1 MTQRAQASK
10 FHSVPIF
17 NDGNVHFNVSDTQT
31 GETLLIHR
39 FLASDHR
46 HPSYPAYQAAQ
57 RAVAV
62 ALADALNAAGDE
74 AIERI
79 IAAKAAIQRDFF
91 PECAA

>member
-1 MTQRAQASK
+1 MTNRAQAAAT
-10 FHSVPIF
+10 HGIPIF
-17 NDGNVHFNVSDTQT
+17 NDGSATFAVSDTQT

-39 FLASDHR
+39 FLVGDHR

-62 ALADALNAAGDE
+62 VLADALNAAGDE

-79 IAAKAAIQRDFF
+79 IEVKAAIQRDFF
-91 PECAA
+91 PKPAA